1 MIAAAYMGHSEIVD
15 HLLDYG
21 ADINH
26 ADADGRTAL
35 SVAAL
40 CAPRTPGV
48 SVVSTLLERGATV
61 DHKDKEGMSP
71 LLVASFEGHRY
82 LLLLLVLFQEV
93 VMCFC
98 RDVCEL
104 LLENEADVDHCD
116 NSGRSPLWAAA
127 SMGHAP
133 VVALLL
139 FWGCAIDTMD
149 SEGRTV
155 LSVAAAQGS
164 V

>member
-1 MIAAAYMGHSEIVD
+1 MGHSEIVD

-93 VMCFC
+93 VMVFVGMC
-98 RDVCEL
+98 
-104 LLENEADVDHCD
+104 
-116 NSGRSPLWAAA
+116 A
-127 SMGHAP
+127 SY
-133 VVALLL
+133 
-139 FWGCAIDTMD
+139 F
-149 SEGRTV
+149 
-155 LSVAAAQGS
+155 
-164 V
+164 